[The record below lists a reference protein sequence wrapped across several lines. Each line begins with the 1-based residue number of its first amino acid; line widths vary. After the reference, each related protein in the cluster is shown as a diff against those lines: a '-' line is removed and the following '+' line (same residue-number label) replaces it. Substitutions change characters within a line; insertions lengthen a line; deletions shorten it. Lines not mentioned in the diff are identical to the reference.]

1 MLHSGCVRAIVRL
14 PLSRMTMLS
23 PTVLYRDAH
32 LLAID
37 KPAGLPSQSTPDP
50 GRDHAVAWVER
61 LLQSENSAS
70 KPYVALHHRLDRD
83 TTGVLLFAIHRDAN
97 MGLSRAF
104 SEHLAQ
110 KTYMAI
116 VEMPGASVP
125 VSDEWTIDNFLA
137 VKKVARSGS
146 RTDAVRSG
154 GDRAVT
160 HFRIVQRGAR
170 VLVVQ
175 ALPRTGRTHQIRAH
189 LSQSGL
195 PIVGDKLYGA
205 GRGPWADRVLLHAL
219 RLELPHPVTGSPLTI
234 EAPIPEDM
242 RRYMA

>member
-1 MLHSGCVRAIVRL
+1 
-14 PLSRMTMLS
+14 MLS
-23 PTVLYRDAH
+23 PTVLYRDAY

-61 LLQSENSAS
+61 LLQSENPAT

-83 TTGVLLFAIHRDAN
+83 TTGVLIFAIHRDAN
-97 MGLSRAF
+97 AGLSRAF

-110 KTYMAI
+110 KTYIAI
-116 VEMPGASVP
+116 AEMPGAATPISE
-125 VSDEWTIDNFLA
+125 EWTVDNFLA
-137 VKKVARSGS
+137 VKKIARSGS

-154 GDRAVT
+154 GDRAIT
-160 HFRIVQRGAR
+160 HFRIQQRCAR

-195 PIVGDKLYGA
+195 PVVGDKLYGA
-205 GRGPWADRVLLHAL
+205 GHGPWADRVLLHAL
-219 RLELPHPVTGSPLTI
+219 RLELPHPVSGSRLAI
-234 EAPIPEDM
+234 EAPLPEDM
-242 RRYMA
+242 RRYLD

>member
-1 MLHSGCVRAIVRL
+1 MLH
-14 PLSRMTMLS
+14 
-23 PTVLYRDAH
+23 PTVLYRDAY

-61 LLQSENSAS
+61 LLQSENPAT

-97 MGLSRAF
+97 AGLSRVF

-110 KTYMAI
+110 KTYIAI
-116 VEMPGASVP
+116 AEMPGAATPISE
-125 VSDEWTIDNFLA
+125 EWTVDNFLA
-137 VKKVARSGS
+137 VKKIARSGS

-154 GDRAVT
+154 GDRAIT
-160 HFRIVQRGAR
+160 QFRILQRLAR
-170 VLVVQ
+170 VLVVE

-219 RLELPHPVTGSPLTI
+219 RLQLPHPVSGAPLVL
-234 EAPIPEDM
+234 EAPLPEDM
-242 RRYMA
+242 QRYLA

>member
-1 MLHSGCVRAIVRL
+1 MLH
-14 PLSRMTMLS
+14 
-23 PTVLYRDAH
+23 PTVLYRDAY

-37 KPAGLPSQSTPDP
+37 KPAGLPSQATPDP

-61 LLQSENSAS
+61 LLQSENPAT

-97 MGLSRAF
+97 AGLSRVF

-110 KTYMAI
+110 KTYIAI
-116 VEMPGASVP
+116 AEMPGAATPISE
-125 VSDEWTIDNFLA
+125 EWTVDNFLA
-137 VKKVARSGS
+137 VKKIARSGS

-154 GDRAVT
+154 GDRAIT
-160 HFRIVQRGAR
+160 QFRILQRLAR
-170 VLVVQ
+170 VLVVE

-219 RLELPHPVTGSPLTI
+219 RLQLPHPVSGAPLVL
-234 EAPIPEDM
+234 EAPLPEDM
-242 RRYMA
+242 QRYLA

>member
-1 MLHSGCVRAIVRL
+1 
-14 PLSRMTMLS
+14 MLS
-23 PTVLYRDAH
+23 PTVLYRDAY

-37 KPAGLPSQSTPDP
+37 KPAGLPSQATPDP

-61 LLQSENSAS
+61 LLQSENPGT

-83 TTGVLLFAIHRDAN
+83 TTGVLIFAIHRDAN
-97 MGLSRAF
+97 VGLSRAF

-110 KTYMAI
+110 KTYIAI
-116 VEMPGASVP
+116 AEMPGAATPISE
-125 VSDEWTIDNFLA
+125 EWTVDNFLA
-137 VKKVARSGS
+137 VKKIARSGS

-154 GDRAVT
+154 GDRAIT
-160 HFRIVQRGAR
+160 HFRIQQRCAR

-195 PIVGDKLYGA
+195 PVVGDKLYGA

-219 RLELPHPVTGSPLTI
+219 RLELPHPVSGSPLAI
-234 EAPIPEDM
+234 EAPLPEDM
-242 RRYMA
+242 QRYLG